1 MTKDAYNNIYDRK
14 GLGFYTEYI
23 SLPLQVNDLSKH
35 LVPGKIIS
43 ITFMK
48 RKTTGFV
55 IIIPNN

>member
-35 LVPGKIIS
+35 LVPGKNHLNHVHETKDHGICYHYP
-43 ITFMK
+43 K
-48 RKTTGFV
+48 
-55 IIIPNN
+55 